1 MINESIIDM
10 LGFKTSLQPIAII
23 AFKIGNS
30 KGFNINVVVG
40 CMGLIYRLI
49 QLISGDEVS
58 TYEIAMHQG

>member
-30 KGFNINVVVG
+30 KGFNIKVVVG
-40 CMGLIYRLI
+40 CKGLIYRLI
-49 QLISGDEVS
+49 
-58 TYEIAMHQG
+58 